1 MHKILLSLL
10 LLASAGVAFAT
21 SSQQVVLVVENFTC
35 PTCSITIRKALDRVP
50 GVTDRRID
58 ADTATVTVS
67 FDAERTDAETIA
79 KAISEAG
86 FPATVRQPADGD

>member
-1 MHKILLSLL
+1 MRKIFLSLL
-10 LLASAGVAFAT
+10 LLVSAGLAFAST
-21 SSQQVVLVVENFTC
+21 PRQIVLVVENFTC

-67 FDAERTDAETIA
+67 FDSERTDAEAIA

-86 FPATVRQPADGD
+86 FPATPHRAADGG